1 MVIFNGTPVEGTF
14 LGINRTQQTVLVGG
28 LSFALMSYVLVN
40 SSAVDTS
47 YDPLLLGVG
56 LVMVVYAVVVAVHDF
71 VLG

>member
-1 MVIFNGTPVEGTF
+1 
-14 LGINRTQQTVLVGG
+14 
-28 LSFALMSYVLVN
+28 MSYVLVN